1 MPKILDEN
9 TNHITLKTDDGKVIT
24 VSNDDYYHLKYDMVN
39 VDKRDVTGR
48 IYHEFNDI
56 SDKIHETYNNKIFNL
71 MFNDVVIQSRQE
83 EANKV
88 CKFILNDDIDYY
100 LEYCHSR
107 YQVINCQEIVK
118 KLLCIYNNRIDYT
131 KRGIIID
138 KIFKVGYD
146 GSAHVKIYGSKWKS
160 LCLVADG
167 YIRDKQIDTA
177 IGRVNMSRTLQTI
190 LAKIGFCL
198 KPDDKDIVFMQQ
210 LPNKLQ
216 RVIRDEANQRR
227 KEEAMRVPSYEL

>member
-39 VDKRDVTGR
+39 VDKRDDTGR

-56 SDKIHETYNNKIFNL
+56 SDKIHETYNDKIFNL

-107 YQVINCQEIVK
+107 YQVINCQDIVK
-118 KLLCIYNNRIDYT
+118 KLLCIYNDRIDYT

-198 KPDDKDIVFMQQ
+198 KPDDKDRVFMQQ

-216 RVIRDEANQRR
+216 RVIIDESNLRR
-227 KEEAMRVPSYEL
+227 KEEAMRLI

>member
-1 MPKILDEN
+1 
-9 TNHITLKTDDGKVIT
+9 
-24 VSNDDYYHLKYDMVN
+24 
-39 VDKRDVTGR
+39 
-48 IYHEFNDI
+48 
-56 SDKIHETYNNKIFNL
+56 

-83 EANKV
+83 EAGKI
-88 CKFILNDDIDYY
+88 CKMIINNDIDYY

-107 YQVINCQEIVK
+107 YQVINCQDIVK
-118 KLLCIYNNRIDYT
+118 KLLCIYNDRIDYT

-198 KPDDKDIVFMQQ
+198 KPDDKDRVFMQQ

-216 RVIRDEANQRR
+216 RVIIDESNLRR
-227 KEEAMRVPSYEL
+227 KEEAMRLI

>member
-9 TNHITLKTDDGKVIT
+9 INHITLKTDDGKVIT
-24 VSNDDYYHLKYDMVN
+24 VANDDYYHLKYDMVN
-39 VDKRDVTGR
+39 IDKRDNTDR
-48 IYHEFNDI
+48 IYHNFTETQ
-56 SDKIHETYNNKIFNL
+56 KIQETYNNKIFNL
-71 MFNDVVIQSRQE
+71 MFNGVIIQSRQE
-83 EANKV
+83 EAGKI
-88 CKFILNDDIDYY
+88 CKMIINNDIDYY

-107 YQVINCQEIVK
+107 YQVINCQDIVK
-118 KLLCIYNNRIDYT
+118 KLLCIYNDRIDYT
-131 KRGIIID
+131 KRGIIVD
-138 KIFKVGYD
+138 KIFKIGYD

-198 KPDDKDIVFMQQ
+198 KPNDRDRIFMEQ
-210 LPNKLQ
+210 LPHKLR
-216 RVIRDEANQRR
+216 RVIIDEANLRR
-227 KEEAMRVPSYEL
+227 KEESMRVI